1 MIKLLKNLFTKKE
14 PKNTSLLS
22 NTTYK
27 ENLVISLEAD
37 HQELLSL
44 YQNIMTE
51 AKRHNFHTLHIELS
65 TFKIK
70 LKEHLAKEFKDLYVF
85 IEFVVSDG
93 SDKSSVREFRT
104 EMNTIAIQVM
114 NTLNHYQQ
122 SHVNKSNIDK
132 FIKSFEAIGG
142 ILVDRIMR
150 EETLLYPMY
159 AKYGKN
165 KF

>member
-1 MIKLLKNLFTKKE
+1 MIKLLKNLFSKKE
-14 PKNTSLLS
+14 PKSAPLFS

-27 ENLVISLEAD
+27 ENLVINLEAD

-44 YQNIMTE
+44 YQKIMTE
-51 AKRHNFHTLHIELS
+51 AKNNSFHTLHIELS

-85 IEFVVSDG
+85 IEFVVADG
-93 SDKSSVREFRT
+93 SDKSSVREFRS

-114 NTLNHYQQ
+114 NTLNQYQQ
-122 SHVNKSNIDK
+122 SHVNKNNIDE

-165 KF
+165 K